1 MRISQNVKSV
11 FFVKSSA
18 DDYRIKTK
26 ILTGFQICISVPLNI
41 NTEIYKILNSLNPRF
56 INYKFKVKM
65 YQRLLSDK

>member
-1 MRISQNVKSV
+1 MRIYQKVKSV
-11 FFVKSSA
+11 LLWNLQQMITV
-18 DDYRIKTK
+18 
-26 ILTGFQICISVPLNI
+26 LTGFQICISVPLNI